1 MVHGAAHELIHW
13 IAALV
18 LVVGGAIFV
27 ALAVSSA
34 LVRSVF
40 GRIRTSANMPA
51 VAGRPAI
58 NPRPTAS
65 TGRSSSIVAGL
76 SLGAAAIHLAAAP
89 HHYAELGD
97 LGAGFVGRRVFQA
110 AWARAAL
117 RATTRRT
124 AWIGIVVNLA
134 IVAAWVVSRS
144 VGLPVGTGTLAPES
158 IGLPDRRVDDL
169 RAPHRRRVRRFACSG
184 VDRAQIARRT
194 PGPIACGGRRSPG
207 ARARPAHDITG
218 RGRDRG
224 RSGPWP
230 GPRLACRHGDHAMTG
245 R

>member
-27 ALAVSSA
+27 ALAVYQRVGAERLRRDPHVGEHAGGAGGPSIQPA
-34 LVRSVF
+34 TDGVDRSIIIV
-40 GRIRTSANMPA
+40 
-51 VAGRPAI
+51 
-58 NPRPTAS
+58 
-65 TGRSSSIVAGL
+65 VAGL

-89 HHYAELGD
+89 HHYAELGE
-97 LGAGFVGRRVFQA
+97 LGAGFVAAGIFQA

-158 IGLPDRRVDDL
+158 IGLPDGASTIFELLIVAGL
-169 RAPHRRRVRRFACSG
+169 TVRLLG

-194 PGPIACGGRRSPG
+194 RVRSLAAVAVVPVLGLVLLTTSLAAVSIAAGVDHGPVHVLPVG
-207 ARARPAHDITG
+207 
-218 RGRDRG
+218 
-224 RSGPWP
+224 
-230 GPRLACRHGDHAMTG
+230 GDHAMTG